1 MQETPYFPLFI
12 NLEGKKI
19 VVFGAGKIALR
30 RVRTLQFFHTEITVI
45 TREIPADLLEVWEM
59 LCHNGN
65 LQIRKKAFE
74 EEDLAENWFFVLAAT
89 GDSEVNE
96 QIARLCK
103 RRNVPINNASN
114 ASMCDF
120 YFPAIAFS
128 EEVVVGIT
136 GNGKNHRDVAE
147 KAAMIRKCLEKADE
161 KNNQDRQQRE

>member
-45 TREIPADLLEVWEM
+45 AREIPDDLQEDWGM
-59 LCHNGN
+59 LCRNGN
-65 LQIRKKAFE
+65 LRIRKKAFE

-89 GDSEVNE
+89 DNLEVNE
-96 QIARLCK
+96 KIVRLCK
-103 RRNVPINNASN
+103 RRNVLVNNASN
-114 ASMCDF
+114 VSMCDF
-120 YFPAIAFS
+120 YFPAIASS

-136 GNGKNHRDVAE
+136 GNGRNHRDVAE
-147 KAAMIRKCLEKADE
+147 KAAMIRKCLEKVDE
-161 KNNQDRQQRE
+161 KNNQNRQQRE

>member
-45 TREIPADLLEVWEM
+45 TREIPTDLLEAWEM

-74 EEDLAENWFFVLAAT
+74 EEDLAENWFL
-89 GDSEVNE
+89 GSH
-96 QIARLCK
+96 
-103 RRNVPINNASN
+103 
-114 ASMCDF
+114 
-120 YFPAIAFS
+120 
-128 EEVVVGIT
+128 G
-136 GNGKNHRDVAE
+136 
-147 KAAMIRKCLEKADE
+147 
-161 KNNQDRQQRE
+161 